1 MGNQAASN
9 VFTMHIDLS
18 FLNIAQRRI
27 TNKDIYQMNE
37 KLD

>member
-9 VFTMHIDLS
+9 VSTMHIRLL
-18 FLNIAQRRI
+18 FLDMPQRRI

-37 KLD
+37 N